1 MEVTFYHRLSK
12 EQESLWREFLQKQN
26 LIPGEVPETVFF
38 LHDGT
43 ELIGTASLSGDLI
56 QYFAV
61 DPARRGEDLA
71 AVLLTAV
78 KNHAF
83 QSGIER
89 LTLLTK
95 PENRRL
101 FAGLLFEPVAETS
114 SAIFME
120 SAGGGTDDLL
130 SNAPE
135 VFGKVG
141 SIVMNADPFTLGH
154 RFLIETAAKECD
166 FVFVFVLSEEK
177 SFFSAEDRILMVK
190 EGVSDLPNV
199 FVLPTGRYLVSEA
212 TFPTYFLK
220 DRQKVTEAFCDM
232 DIAVFL
238 EKFVP
243 ALSISVRYLGTE
255 PFDPVTNAYNAAL
268 LKALPENGV
277 AIRLVERKTAEGE
290 PVSAKAVRRLLTQK
304 EFVQAAALLPESTV
318 SYLKSHSFFD

>member
-1 MEVTFYHRLSK
+1 MEVTSYHRLSN
-12 EQESLWREFLQKQN
+12 EQESLWRGFLQKQG
-26 LIPGEVPETVFF
+26 LFPGELPETVFF
-38 LHDGT
+38 LTDGDT
-43 ELIGTASLSGDLI
+43 LIGTASLSGDLI
-56 QYFAV
+56 AYFAV

-71 AVLLTAV
+71 AVLLTAIR
-78 KNHAF
+78 NHAF
-83 QSGIER
+83 RNGFER
-89 LTLLTK
+89 LFLLTK

-114 SAIFME
+114 SAVFME
-120 SAGGGTDDLL
+120 SPGGGIAELL
-130 SNAPE
+130 SNAPKAS
-135 VFGKVG
+135 GKVG

-177 SFFSAEDRILMVK
+177 SFFSAEDRLSMVK
-190 EGVSDLPNV
+190 KGVSDLPNV
-199 FVLPTGRYLVSEA
+199 FVLPTKRYLVSAA

-220 DRQKVTEAFCDM
+220 DRQKATEAFCDM

-255 PFDPVTNAYNAAL
+255 PSDPVTDAYNAAL

-277 AIRLVERKTAEGE
+277 AVRLVERKTADGD
-290 PVSAKAVRRLLTQK
+290 PVSAKTVRRLLAQK
-304 EFVQAAALLPESTV
+304 EFVKATALLPESTV
-318 SYLKSHSFFD
+318 SYLNNHSFPD